1 MRGHRCV
8 ADPFGVRLSFDPS
21 SKPSLWFALVLIIT
35 QWSAALFEWGTT
47 WLLIQKDNKVYKEDL
62 RAVYD
67 V

>member
-1 MRGHRCV
+1 VLLILLGY
-8 ADPFGVRLSFDPS
+8 ALSFDPG
-21 SKPSLWFALVLIIT
+21 SKFSLWFALVLIIA

-47 WLLIQKDNKVYKEDL
+47 WLLIQKDSKVYKEDL